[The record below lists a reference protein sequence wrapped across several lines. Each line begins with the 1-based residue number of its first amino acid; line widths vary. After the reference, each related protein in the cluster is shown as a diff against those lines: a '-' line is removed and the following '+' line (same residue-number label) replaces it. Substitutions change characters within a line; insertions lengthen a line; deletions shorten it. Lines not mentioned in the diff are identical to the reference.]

1 MDYPRLMAAAAVLTI
16 AGTAPAYAYLDPGTA
31 SLLLQGLIGG
41 AVAAASVISIY
52 WARLKSFVTGTKA
65 QSKKTEDE

>member
-1 MDYPRLMAAAAVLTI
+1 MNFTRLAAFAAVLTI

-31 SLLLQGLIGG
+31 SMLLQGLIGG

-52 WARLKSFVTGTKA
+52 WARLKALVTGHKLEN
-65 QSKKTEDE
+65 KKSEDE

>member
-1 MDYPRLMAAAAVLTI
+1 MDYPRLVAFAAVLTI
-16 AGTAPAYAYLDPGTA
+16 ASTAPAYAYLDPGTA
-31 SLLLQGLIGG
+31 SMLLQGLIGG

-65 QSKKTEDE
+65 QSKTTEDE